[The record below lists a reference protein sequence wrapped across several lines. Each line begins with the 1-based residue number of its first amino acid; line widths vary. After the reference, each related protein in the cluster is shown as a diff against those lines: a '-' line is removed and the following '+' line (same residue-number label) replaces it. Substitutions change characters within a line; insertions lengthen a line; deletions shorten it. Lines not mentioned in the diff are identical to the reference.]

1 MKELAMTD
9 EISPTMRGRRLRI
22 ELRQLRDESG
32 LTIESVARQ
41 LDWSPSKVSR
51 LETGQRGVHPSDVR
65 LLSQVYDIPSER
77 REELIEMARQSR
89 KRSWW
94 HEYREEFPAWLE
106 FYLDYEAEATLV
118 RMFTEERIPG
128 PLQVEGYAR
137 EVGPGEMQQVRRGRF
152 AQHGIPPLHVILSEG
167 ALRRLVGGVDVMREQ
182 LTHLAKIAEVEHVTL
197 QVLPFDAGAHPA
209 LGDPFTVLEFADH
222 QAITYHDHQST
233 GVYLEKKD
241 ETERYDRS
249 FRELEKLALTPERTV
264 EFIVGL
270 ARDLV

>member
-1 MKELAMTD
+1 MAD

-22 ELRQLRDESG
+22 ELRRLRDESG

-65 LLSQVYDIPSER
+65 LLSQVYDIPPAR
-77 REELIEMARQSR
+77 RDDLIEMARQSR

-94 HEYREEFPAWLE
+94 HEYREEFPSWLE
-106 FYLDYEAEATLV
+106 SYLDYEAEATLV
-118 RMFTEERIPG
+118 RMYAEERIPG

-137 EVGPGEMQQVRRGRF
+137 EAGPGEMQQVRRGRF
-152 AQHGIPPLHVILSEG
+152 TQHAVPPLHAILSEG

-182 LTHLAKIAEVEHVTL
+182 LTHLTKAAEADHLTL
-197 QVLPFDAGAHPA
+197 QVLTFDAGAHPA
-209 LGDPFTVLEFADH
+209 LGDPFTILDFADH
-222 QAITYHDHQST
+222 PTITYHDHQST
-233 GVYLEKKD
+233 GVYLERQD
-241 ETERYDRS
+241 QTERYDRS
-249 FRELEKLALTPERTV
+249 FRLLEKLALAPEKSV
-264 EFIVGL
+264 EFIVAL